1 VIRNSGFRR
10 GIPGG
15 GELGFSRGHRRPR
28 RGWRLRARTGIRR
41 DAPRTEP
48 DSPTG
53 RAHTRPQPHRDAGL
67 TDLKEIDH
75 ETAGGTAIQRRQ
87 TPDLREI
94 GWRPTMQGAGL
105 RARTGIRRDAP
116 RKQLAT
122 PTGLAQTRPQPHPSA
137 SPSSTDLK
145 EIGPEF
151 AAHSAVHGQA
161 PANLLEIG

>member
-1 VIRNSGFRR
+1 
-10 GIPGG
+10 
-15 GELGFSRGHRRPR
+15 
-28 RGWRLRARTGIRR
+28 
-41 DAPRTEP
+41 
-48 DSPTG
+48 
-53 RAHTRPQPHRDAGL
+53 
-67 TDLKEIDH
+67 
-75 ETAGGTAIQRRQ
+75 
-87 TPDLREI
+87 
-94 GWRPTMQGAGL
+94 MQGAGL